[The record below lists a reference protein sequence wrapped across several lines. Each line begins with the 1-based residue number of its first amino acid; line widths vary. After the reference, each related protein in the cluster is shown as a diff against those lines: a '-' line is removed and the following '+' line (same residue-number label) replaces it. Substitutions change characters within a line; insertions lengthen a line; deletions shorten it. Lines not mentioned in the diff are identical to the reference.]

1 MATPN
6 LPLCGPK
13 GGAMWLPSGTLMA
26 ILHACRWAVPYGMWL
41 PKACMQV
48 GGAIYG
54 MWLPKGAHRL
64 VFEAHRPLVLSIR
77 EGGEQL
83 RVVAARLDISLL
95 GKARCNQSA
104 IRLISEAHQ
113 RGSSEKAI

>member
-1 MATPN
+1 
-6 LPLCGPK
+6 
-13 GGAMWLPSGTLMA
+13 MWLPNGTLMA
-26 ILHACRWAVPYGMWL
+26 ILHACRWAVP
-41 PKACMQV
+41 
-48 GGAIYG
+48 YG

-104 IRLISEAHQ
+104 IKVQSGSSARLISEAHQ
-113 RGSSEKAI
+113 RSSSEKAI

>member
-1 MATPN
+1 
-6 LPLCGPK
+6 
-13 GGAMWLPSGTLMA
+13 MWLPNGTLMA
-26 ILHACRWAVPYGMWL
+26 ILHACRWAVP
-41 PKACMQV
+41 
-48 GGAIYG
+48 YG

-113 RGSSEKAI
+113 RGSSEKAGDLRPAHLSREAFHQWQLVAISRNQ

>member
-13 GGAMWLPSGTLMA
+13 GGAMWLPNGTLMA
-26 ILHACRWAVPYGMWL
+26 ILHACRWAVP
-41 PKACMQV
+41 
-48 GGAIYG
+48 YG

-104 IRLISEAHQ
+104 IKVQSGSSARLISEAHQ
-113 RGSSEKAI
+113 RSSSEKAI

>member
-1 MATPN
+1 MP
-6 LPLCGPK
+6 
-13 GGAMWLPSGTLMA
+13 
-26 ILHACRWAVPYGMWL
+26 
-41 PKACMQV
+41 
-48 GGAIYG
+48 YG

-104 IRLISEAHQ
+104 IKVQSGSSARLISEAHQ
-113 RGSSEKAI
+113 RSSSEKAI